1 MGAEEQRKRFLFTI
15 LIHHLLLPRIS
26 VFLTKLALHLA
37 KDYVLH
43 FPNSL

>member
-15 LIHHLLLPRIS
+15 LIHLLLPRIS